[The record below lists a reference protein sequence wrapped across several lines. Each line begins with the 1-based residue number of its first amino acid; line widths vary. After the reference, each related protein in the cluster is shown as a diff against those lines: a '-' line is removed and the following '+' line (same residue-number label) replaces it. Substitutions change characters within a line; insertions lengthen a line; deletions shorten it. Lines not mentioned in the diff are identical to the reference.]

1 MVKVKAWRK
10 KEKKRQADVA
20 GMLGISQGVYSR
32 YEAMK
37 TVMPPALVMLLI
49 SKSKGAL
56 KTTDFYSW
64 LEAAGWKA

>member
-20 GMLGISQGVYSR
+20 GMLEISQGAYSR
-32 YEAMK
+32 YAAMK
-37 TVMPPALVMLLI
+37 VPMPPALVMLLI

-64 LEAAGWKA
+64 LDTAGGKS